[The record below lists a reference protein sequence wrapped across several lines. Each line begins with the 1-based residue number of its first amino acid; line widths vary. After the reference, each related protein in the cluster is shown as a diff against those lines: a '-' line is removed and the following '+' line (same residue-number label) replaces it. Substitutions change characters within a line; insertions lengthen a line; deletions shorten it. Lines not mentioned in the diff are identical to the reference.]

1 MPTHVRP
8 AEQFLIGLMYGLPL
22 IRAMS
27 SVVAAA
33 KQAEVCSVRWFG
45 IASNTRGL
53 W

>member
-1 MPTHVRP
+1 MPTHLRP
-8 AEQFLIGLMYGLPL
+8 AEQSVIALLYGLPL

-27 SVVAAA
+27 SVMATA